1 MAGITLAQLA
11 KLETNPLRKTVI
23 MNLLRKAKIM
33 EVLPFTNV
41 NALQSVAVRW
51 RTLPSVDFRKINEGY
66 TSNET
71 GDTEQVWESVY
82 GFGGDIT
89 YDRVLDKIAGSM
101 ITDPKR
107 LQMDMKLAA
116 MAFKFNDYFINGD
129 HATEPDGFEGLK
141 KRVAGMPTRQTVGFA
156 ASNAAALDPTAS
168 AAAARAFIDYLE
180 KMHTYTNGGQVN
192 GYFCN
197 EGILWG
203 VGRVV
208 RYIQA
213 SGGNWLSTTQDS
225 FGRTIPT
232 LWGAPLIDVGLKADQ
247 STEIITETEVAGD
260 SGTDATSIYAVS
272 FNEEQGV
279 TGIQLSPME
288 VYDPLSGGELSS
300 QPSKMTRIDW
310 WLGLAGFGSY
320 GVTRGWNVEGAA
332 NWT

>member
-168 AAAARAFIDYLE
+168 AAAAGVHRLPGEDAHLYQWRPGRWVLSATKASCGVWARCALHPGERRQLAVDHAGLFWADHPYPV
-180 KMHTYTNGGQVN
+180 G
-192 GYFCN
+192 CAADRRWS
-197 EGILWG
+197 EG
-203 VGRVV
+203 
-208 RYIQA
+208 
-213 SGGNWLSTTQDS
+213 
-225 FGRTIPT
+225 
-232 LWGAPLIDVGLKADQ
+232 
-247 STEIITETEVAGD
+247 
-260 SGTDATSIYAVS
+260 
-272 FNEEQGV
+272 
-279 TGIQLSPME
+279 
-288 VYDPLSGGELSS
+288 
-300 QPSKMTRIDW
+300 
-310 WLGLAGFGSY
+310 
-320 GVTRGWNVEGAA
+320 
-332 NWT
+332 